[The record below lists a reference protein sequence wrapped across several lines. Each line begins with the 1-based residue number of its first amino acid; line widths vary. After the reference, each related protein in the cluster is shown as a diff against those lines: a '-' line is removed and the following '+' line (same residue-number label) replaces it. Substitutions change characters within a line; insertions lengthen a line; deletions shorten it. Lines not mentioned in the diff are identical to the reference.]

1 MITHPTAPELI
12 DSVIRFIE
20 ERAAPQLKDRD
31 AFLCRVAVNALA
43 AVKRE
48 IEQGP
53 AAEAAAVERLCVL
66 LGQDADFASL
76 NAALCDG
83 IQAGTIEPLDP
94 AVLAH
99 MKASIIDQVRI
110 DQPQY
115 SGLRTL
121 TEGS

>member
-1 MITHPTAPELI
+1 MRPI
-12 DSVIRFIE
+12 S
-20 ERAAPQLKDRD
+20 
-31 AFLCRVAVNALA
+31 LA
-43 AVKRE
+43 T
-48 IEQGP
+48 G
-53 AAEAAAVERLCVL
+53 
-66 LGQDADFASL
+66 
-76 NAALCDG
+76 ALCDG
-83 IQAGTIEPLDP
+83 IQDGSVDPLDP

>member
-1 MITHPTAPELI
+1 MMITHPTASELI

-31 AFLCRVAVNALA
+31 AFLCRVAVNALG

-53 AAEAAAVERLCVL
+53 AAEAAATERLRAL
-66 LGQDADFASL
+66 LGRDGDFETL

-83 IQAGTIEPLDP
+83 IADGSIDGMAPQ
-94 AVLAH
+94 VLAH
-99 MKASIIDQVRI
+99 FKASIIDQVRI
-110 DQPQY
+110 DQPNY
-115 SGLRTL
+115 AGLKTL
-121 TEGS
+121 AG

>member
-31 AFLCRVAVNALA
+31 AFLCRVSVNALA

-48 IEQGP
+48 IEQG
-53 AAEAAAVERLCVL
+53 ATAEAAALERLRTL
-66 LGQDADFASL
+66 LGGDGDFATL

-83 IQAGTIEPLDP
+83 IQDGTIDPLDP

>member
-48 IEQGP
+48 IEQG
-53 AAEAAAVERLCVL
+53 ATAEAEALERLRAL
-66 LGQDADFASL
+66 LGQDGDFATL

-83 IQAGTIEPLDP
+83 IQDGSIDPLDP

-115 SGLRTL
+115 AGLRTL
-121 TEGS
+121 TQSS

>member
-48 IEQGP
+48 IEQG
-53 AAEAAAVERLCVL
+53 ATAEAEALSAWARCSAAT
-66 LGQDADFASL
+66 ATSL
-76 NAALCDG
+76 
-83 IQAGTIEPLDP
+83 
-94 AVLAH
+94 
-99 MKASIIDQVRI
+99 R
-110 DQPQY
+110 
-115 SGLRTL
+115 
-121 TEGS
+121 